1 MEQAQKGRSSTNL
14 YPANTRE
21 VGSRLRGFR
30 GCGLVV
36 GEKGVYIWFP
46 VETSFGN
53 IPCWDGILSKR
64 NNRCL
69 GPSDACHRA
78 R

>member
-1 MEQAQKGRSSTNL
+1 MEPAQKGRSSTNL
-14 YPANTRE
+14 YPSNTRE
-21 VGSRLRGFR
+21 VGPRLRGFR

-36 GEKGVYIWFP
+36 REKGIYIWFP

-53 IPCWDGILSKR
+53 IPCWDGILPKR
-64 NNRCL
+64 SSRWL
-69 GPSDACHRA
+69 EPSDACHRA